1 MLLTPTRQPL
11 AVLGAVAA
19 LLAVAALHGLRTVA
33 PRVSVGGM
41 REDFVDVSYQ
51 DPNDATA
58 SPESVRMY
66 KRVPCY
72 EASRTHT
79 RKHMC
84 RDGFRKVEQGNS
96 FDMCCPERI
105 EQSGC
110 YTLLHEPARENEC
123 HPSYEVAEEYDYGA
137 WDPRADTRTCCPR
150 AEHGACFK
158 SMATFAECP
167 EERGLHVVPGESF
180 FLDGSDLCCPAATCY
195 WSELCF
201 AECAPGYQRV
211 RPSSMT
217 SCEDVCCADGF
228 TAAAED
234 EARQ

>member
-79 RKHMC
+79 RKHAPPSPPPPR
-84 RDGFRKVEQGNS
+84 RDDDRL
-96 FDMCCPERI
+96 ERP
-105 EQSGC
+105 
-110 YTLLHEPARENEC
+110 L
-123 HPSYEVAEEYDYGA
+123 PSEA
-137 WDPRADTRTCCPR
+137 
-150 AEHGACFK
+150 
-158 SMATFAECP
+158 S
-167 EERGLHVVPGESF
+167 S
-180 FLDGSDLCCPAATCY
+180 
-195 WSELCF
+195 
-201 AECAPGYQRV
+201 
-211 RPSSMT
+211 PSS
-217 SCEDVCCADGF
+217 SSPP
-228 TAAAED
+228 
-234 EARQ
+234 